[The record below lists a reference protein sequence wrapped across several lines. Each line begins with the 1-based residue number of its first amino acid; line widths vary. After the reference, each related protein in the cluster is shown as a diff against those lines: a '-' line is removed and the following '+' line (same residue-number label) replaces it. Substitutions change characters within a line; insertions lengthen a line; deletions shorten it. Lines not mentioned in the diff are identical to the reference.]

1 MYCVPYFFIEIH
13 FLLESDRKASEQVIK
28 WPLLIG
34 IEVQYHK
41 CSQVRDC
48 RRILRGRGDGG
59 PKFSNLCICSWARRF
74 FSMHM
79 TLKNPEGGKEG
90 PGPPISQPL
99 PSSWIRY
106 CKSRGRALSVTL
118 CGTCIYATFSV
129 LAPTASNRMEMGQ
142 LFFYS
147 DNTLIPVWKVR

>member
-74 FSMHM
+74 FRLHM

-106 CKSRGRALSVTL
+106 CMSGPCFICHLMWYMYL
-118 CGTCIYATFSV
+118 CNCQCISTYCIEPHGNGTAV
-129 LAPTASNRMEMGQ
+129 L
-142 LFFYS
+142 LF
-147 DNTLIPVWKVR
+147 W